1 MADAAGE
8 HAMPPPDLSL
18 HEILGK
24 CRVVQYL
31 EAFEE
36 EGWDDPE
43 YLFGLT
49 TAQLEDVA
57 DSVKMKP
64 GHRAK

>member
-1 MADAAGE
+1 MADASQ

-18 HEILGK
+18 PEMLEY
-24 CRVVQYL
+24 CRVHQYQ

-43 YLFGLT
+43 YLFGMRT
-49 TAQLEDVA
+49 EQLEDVA